1 MEIVEKDF
9 SYESVFRF
17 LRTGLSGFAEA
28 DIDFL
33 ENYVLARGIRGASR
47 WKKKILETHASHRQD
62 PRGGRRAA
70 AGTGAADQ
78 LRERFWKQI
87 EPFYEIASGQ
97 EQTVAELT
105 RGLYE
110 FLTELQLEEQ
120 IHQAQ
125 EAFEE
130 AGEELL
136 ASQYRQI
143 YKIVV
148 DLLDKLVDLLGK
160 EILSVRDY
168 ADVLEE
174 GFASQ
179 KSVRFRREQTV

>member
-1 MEIVEKDF
+1 MKVC
-9 SYESVFRF
+9 FRF

-47 WKKKILETHASHRQD
+47 WKKKFLKTHASHRQD

-87 EPFYEIASGQ
+87 APFYEIASGQ

-125 EAFEE
+125 E
-130 AGEELL
+130 LL
-136 ASQYRQI
+136 RKPERNSWH
-143 YKIVV
+143 
-148 DLLDKLVDLLGK
+148 LNT
-160 EILSVRDY
+160 VRFTRLWWICWTNWWICWEKKY
-168 ADVLEE
+168 FPSGIMQMFWKKGLRR
-174 GFASQ
+174 Q

>member
-1 MEIVEKDF
+1 M
-9 SYESVFRF
+9 
-17 LRTGLSGFAEA
+17 
-28 DIDFL
+28 
-33 ENYVLARGIRGASR
+33 
-47 WKKKILETHASHRQD
+47 WQ
-62 PRGGRRAA
+62 
-70 AGTGAADQ
+70 
-78 LRERFWKQI
+78 
-87 EPFYEIASGQ
+87 
-97 EQTVAELT
+97 ELT

-148 DLLDKLVDLLGK
+148 DLLDKLVVCWEKKYFPSGIMQMFWKKGL
-160 EILSVRDY
+160 RR
-168 ADVLEE
+168 
-174 GFASQ
+174 Q

>member
-1 MEIVEKDF
+1 MW
-9 SYESVFRF
+9 R
-17 LRTGLSGFAEA
+17 
-28 DIDFL
+28 
-33 ENYVLARGIRGASR
+33 N
-47 WKKKILETHASHRQD
+47 
-62 PRGGRRAA
+62 
-70 AGTGAADQ
+70 
-78 LRERFWKQI
+78 
-87 EPFYEIASGQ
+87 
-97 EQTVAELT
+97 LT

-148 DLLDKLVDLLGK
+148 DLLDKTGGSAGRGK
-160 EILSVRDY
+160 TVHPGLCGRAGGRLCIGKVG
-168 ADVLEE
+168 AIH
-174 GFASQ
+174 
-179 KSVRFRREQTV
+179 RERTV